1 MTISAYPLTWPA
13 QRPRTPGYRIERS
26 SFDRQRSFAVV
37 RDELVREVARL
48 GASELIVSTNIPLRQ
63 DGLPYATFSRIRD
76 FGVAVYFKY
85 RGQDMCFACDRW
97 TRIEDNMHAIV
108 KTIDALRGVA
118 RWGSGDMM
126 AAAFTGFTALP
137 PPAAA
142 GARRHWREV
151 LGFKP
156 EGTVTAADVQQ
167 MYRHYASLYHPDR
180 HGGDAAKMAE
190 LNQAR
195 DAALQETQ

>member
-48 GASELIVSTNIPLRQ
+48 GASDLIVSTNIPLRQ

-126 AAAFTGFTALP
+126 AAAFTGFAALP
-137 PPAAA
+137 PPAVPDWQAVLELRELILPTRDDIERA
-142 GARRHWREV
+142 YRR
-151 LGFKP
+151 L
-156 EGTVTAADVQQ
+156 
-167 MYRHYASLYHPDR
+167 ASLHHPDR
-180 HGGDAAKMAE
+180 GGSADRMAQI
-190 LNQAR
+190 NRAR
-195 DAALQETQ
+195 EQALQETQ

>member
-13 QRPRTPGYRIERS
+13 HRPRTPGYRIERS
-26 SFDRQRSFAVV
+26 GFDRQRSFAVV
-37 RDELVREVARL
+37 RDELVREIDRL
-48 GASELIVSTNIPLRQ
+48 GGRSLIISTNIPLRQ

-85 RGQDMCFACDRW
+85 RGQDMCFVCDRW

-126 AAAFTGFTALP
+126 AAAFTGFAALP
-137 PPAAA
+137 APAVPDWQAVLELRELILPTRDDIERA
-142 GARRHWREV
+142 YRR
-151 LGFKP
+151 L
-156 EGTVTAADVQQ
+156 
-167 MYRHYASLYHPDR
+167 ASLHHPDR
-180 HGGDAAKMAE
+180 GGSADRMAQI
-190 LNQAR
+190 NRAR
-195 DAALQETQ
+195 EQALQETQ